1 MDNDAINEELVNRK
15 VKVRASDIIK
25 KFKSI
30 QDRQAFC
37 KENSKLNNEYKR
49 FNFSKRVRI

>member
-25 KFKSI
+25 KFKTI

-37 KENSKLNNEYKR
+37 KENSKPNN
-49 FNFSKRVRI
+49 